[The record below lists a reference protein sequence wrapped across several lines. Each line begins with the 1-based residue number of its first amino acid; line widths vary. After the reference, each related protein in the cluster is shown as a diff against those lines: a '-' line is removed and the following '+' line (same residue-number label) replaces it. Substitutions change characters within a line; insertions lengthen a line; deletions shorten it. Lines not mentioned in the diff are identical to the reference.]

1 MSANAGL
8 AFFAAVPIRLILS
21 VVRSGLARMQAR
33 LASDG
38 CPIARPLAGGGAF
51 AKAGAGIRAKAG
63 LPSRAL
69 WGCREG
75 GAAGPRARHSPAA
88 CERWRARPAWR
99 TIRDSQGARPLGAG
113 AGARSPGGI
122 GRKALAAR
130 MRSAPARRIVRFGTG
145 SVEAAAQGRRP
156 LPRAGMRL
164 LSADGGVAMGRRGTG
179 PCLRSRAGPALSAA
193 EATRRPGGPGRRR
206 GRLALVAAELVDV
219 MPE

>member
-1 MSANAGL
+1 MSANAGF

-38 CPIARPLAGGGAF
+38 CPIARPLAGGAGFTTSPQRPGSLPGLCGDVVRAAQPARGRATAPRRVSGGEPVRLGGRFGIPKGRAPWARVPGRAAPAVLVGRHLRLACGRRLRGA
-51 AKAGAGIRAKAG
+51 
-63 LPSRAL
+63 SSAL
-69 WGCREG
+69 G
-75 GAAGPRARHSPAA
+75 RARSK
-88 CERWRARPAWR
+88 RP
-99 TIRDSQGARPLGAG
+99 
-113 AGARSPGGI
+113 
-122 GRKALAAR
+122 RK
-130 MRSAPARRIVRFGTG
+130 
-145 SVEAAAQGRRP
+145 GRRP

>member
-51 AKAGAGIRAKAG
+51 AKAGAGICAKAG

-75 GAAGPRARHSPAA
+75 GAAGPRTRHSPAA
-88 CERWRARPAWR
+88 RERWRARPAWR
-99 TIRDSQGARPLGAG
+99 TIRDPQGARVPGRAAPAVLVGRHLRLACGRRLRGASSALGR
-113 AGARSPGGI
+113 ARSKRP
-122 GRKALAAR
+122 RK
-130 MRSAPARRIVRFGTG
+130 
-145 SVEAAAQGRRP
+145 GRRP